1 MKPGDLRRFRHNAF
15 HVSEKHRNGR
25 LFLIMPWTQQHNITI
40 LMDGKLDP
48 GWSYR
53 VLEDNSE
60 AVDETG

>member
-1 MKPGDLRRFRHNAF
+1 MKPGDLRRFRTNAF

-25 LFLIMPWTQQHNITI
+25 LFLIMPWTQPHNITI
-40 LMDGKLDP
+40 LMDGNLDP

-60 AVDETG
+60 AVDEAG